1 MSIATEQLLSLW
13 DLEIIPACDV
23 GMQYASKFLE
33 AASECVNTLGRG
45 RTSSSRA
52 ALLTAYNAMVEHAD
66 GCEKCNAV

>member
-1 MSIATEQLLSLW
+1 MSIAPQQLLSLR
-13 DLEIIPACDV
+13 DVGIISVCDV
-23 GMQYASKFLE
+23 GMQYASTFLE